1 MKVLACLG
9 AVAIVAWTAGVVL
22 GRARATQRHTN
33 VSPSELKN
41 LQGRMLHARN
51 MGMRLQELASNQQR
65 LQAEQAHLRLLQE
78 LKDEVQWL
86 LSQVES
92 TLAEHHKHDPDR
104 LEDMLDATGKALRLV
119 LDAGRQPMT
128 NWPRAL
134 ETLTHLHKTL
144 CLIRNLPTPSSI
156 NNNSQNTEKQINQ
169 VVLIQLMI
177 EVHRLELTGETFPF
191 LGSDSGITARLS
203 DGAQRSVAWSQDVRE
218 D

>member
-1 MKVLACLG
+1 M
-9 AVAIVAWTAGVVL
+9 AWTAGVVL
-22 GRARATQRHTN
+22 GRALATQRHAN

-65 LQAEQAHLRLLQE
+65 LQAEQAHLRLLQD

-128 NWPRAL
+128 NWQRAL

-144 CLIRNLPTPSSI
+144 CLIRNLPTPPPSI
-156 NNNSQNTEKQINQ
+156 QYKQNTQSQINQ
-169 VVLIQLMI
+169 VVLIQLLI
-177 EVHRLELTGETFPF
+177 ELHRLGLTDEFFPF
-191 LGSDSGITARLS
+191 VGHDSGITARLS
-203 DGAQRSVAWSQDVRE
+203 DGSQRSVAWSQDVRE

>member
-1 MKVLACLG
+1 M
-9 AVAIVAWTAGVVL
+9 AWTAGVVL
-22 GRARATQRHTN
+22 GRARATQHHAN
-33 VSPSELKN
+33 VSSSELKN

-65 LQAEQAHLRLLQE
+65 LQAEQAHLRLLQD

-128 NWPRAL
+128 TWQRAQA
-134 ETLTHLHKTL
+134 TVAHLHKTL
-144 CLIRNLPTPSSI
+144 CLIRDLPTPSSI
-156 NNNSQNTEKQINQ
+156 NDNSQNTEKQINQ

-177 EVHRLELTGETFPF
+177 EIHRLDLTGETFPF

-203 DGAQRSVAWSQDVRE
+203 NGTQRSVAWSQDVRE

>member
-1 MKVLACLG
+1 M
-9 AVAIVAWTAGVVL
+9 AWTAGVVL
-22 GRARATQRHTN
+22 GRARATQRHPN
-33 VSPSELKN
+33 VSPSELKT

-65 LQAEQAHLRLLQE
+65 LQAEQAHLRLLQD

-128 NWPRAL
+128 NWQRAL

-144 CLIRNLPTPSSI
+144 CLIRDLPTPTSI
-156 NNNSQNTEKQINQ
+156 NDTSQNTEKQINQ
-169 VVLIQLMI
+169 VTLIQLTI
-177 EVHRLELTGETFPF
+177 ELHRLELTGESFPF
-191 LGSDSGITARLS
+191 VGHDSGVTARLS
-203 DGAQRSVAWSQDVRE
+203 NGTPRSVAWSQDVRE

>member
-1 MKVLACLG
+1 M
-9 AVAIVAWTAGVVL
+9 AWTTGVVL
-22 GRARATQRHTN
+22 GRARATQRHAN

-65 LQAEQAHLRLLQE
+65 LQAEQAHLRLLQD

-128 NWPRAL
+128 TWQRAQA
-134 ETLTHLHKTL
+134 TVAHLHKTL
-144 CLIRNLPTPSSI
+144 CLIRDLPTPSST
-156 NNNSQNTEKQINQ
+156 NDNSQNTEKQTNQ

-177 EVHRLELTGETFPF
+177 
-191 LGSDSGITARLS
+191 
-203 DGAQRSVAWSQDVRE
+203 
-218 D
+218 

>member
-1 MKVLACLG
+1 M
-9 AVAIVAWTAGVVL
+9 AWTAGVVL
-22 GRARATQRHTN
+22 GRARATQRHAN

-65 LQAEQAHLRLLQE
+65 LQAEQAHLRLLQD

-128 NWPRAL
+128 TWQRAQA
-134 ETLTHLHKTL
+134 TVAHLHKTL
-144 CLIRNLPTPSSI
+144 CLIRDLPTPSSI
-156 NNNSQNTEKQINQ
+156 NDNYQSTEKQTNQ

-177 EVHRLELTGETFPF
+177 ELHRLDLTGETFPF

-203 DGAQRSVAWSQDVRE
+203 DGSQRSVAWSQDVRE

>member
-1 MKVLACLG
+1 
-9 AVAIVAWTAGVVL
+9 
-22 GRARATQRHTN
+22 
-33 VSPSELKN
+33 
-41 LQGRMLHARN
+41 MLHVRN

-65 LQAEQAHLRLLQE
+65 LQEEQAHLRLLQD

-86 LSQVES
+86 LSRVES
-92 TLAEHHKHDPDR
+92 TLAEHHKHDSDR

-128 NWPRAL
+128 TWQRAQ

-144 CLIRNLPTPSSI
+144 CLIRDLPTPNPQI
-156 NNNSQNTEKQINQ
+156 NDIQNAEKQINQ

-177 EVHRLELTGETFPF
+177 ESHRLRLTDEVFPF
-191 LGSDSGITARLS
+191 VGRDSGVTTQLI
-203 DGAQRSVAWSQDVRE
+203 DGTQRSVSWSQDVRE

>member
-1 MKVLACLG
+1 M
-9 AVAIVAWTAGVVL
+9 AWTAGVVL
-22 GRARATQRHTN
+22 GRARATQCHAN

-65 LQAEQAHLRLLQE
+65 LQAEQAHLRLLQD

-128 NWPRAL
+128 TWQRAQA
-134 ETLTHLHKTL
+134 TVAHLHKTL
-144 CLIRNLPTPSSI
+144 CLIRDLPTPSSI
-156 NNNSQNTEKQINQ
+156 NDNSQNTEKQINQ

-177 EVHRLELTGETFPF
+177 ELNRLDLTGETFPF

-203 DGAQRSVAWSQDVRE
+203 DGSQRSVAWSQDVRE

>member
-1 MKVLACLG
+1 M
-9 AVAIVAWTAGVVL
+9 AWTAGVVL
-22 GRARATQRHTN
+22 GRARATQRHAN

-65 LQAEQAHLRLLQE
+65 LQAEQAHLRLLQD

-92 TLAEHHKHDPDR
+92 TLAKHHKHDPDR

-128 NWPRAL
+128 TWQRAQA
-134 ETLTHLHKTL
+134 TVAHLHKTL
-144 CLIRNLPTPSSI
+144 CLIRDLPTPSSI
-156 NNNSQNTEKQINQ
+156 NDNYQSIEKQTNQ

-177 EVHRLELTGETFPF
+177 ELHRLDLTGETFPF

-203 DGAQRSVAWSQDVRE
+203 NGTQRSVTWSQDVRE

>member
-1 MKVLACLG
+1 M
-9 AVAIVAWTAGVVL
+9 AWTAGVVL
-22 GRARATQRHTN
+22 GRARAKQRHAN
-33 VSPSELKN
+33 VSTSALKT

-65 LQAEQAHLRLLQE
+65 LQAEQAHLRLLQD

-128 NWPRAL
+128 TWQRAQA
-134 ETLTHLHKTL
+134 TVAHLHKTL
-144 CLIRNLPTPSSI
+144 CLIRDLPTPYSK
-156 NNNSQNTEKQINQ
+156 NVNSQNTEKQVNQ

-177 EVHRLELTGETFPF
+177 ELHRLDLTDETFPF

-203 DGAQRSVAWSQDVRE
+203 DGSQRSVAWSQDVRE

>member
-1 MKVLACLG
+1 M
-9 AVAIVAWTAGVVL
+9 AWTAGVVL
-22 GRARATQRHTN
+22 GRARAKQRHAN
-33 VSPSELKN
+33 VSTSALKT

-65 LQAEQAHLRLLQE
+65 LQAEQAHLRLLQD

-119 LDAGRQPMT
+119 LDAGRRPMT
-128 NWPRAL
+128 TWQQAQ

-144 CLIRNLPTPSSI
+144 CLIRDTPTPT
-156 NNNSQNTEKQINQ
+156 SQIEVSQVSEKHVNQ
-169 VVLIQLMI
+169 AVLIQLLI
-177 EVHRLELTGETFPF
+177 ETHRLGLTAELFPF
-191 LGSDSGITARLS
+191 VGHDSGVTARLS
-203 DGAQRSVAWSQDVRE
+203 NGTQRSVAWSQEVRE

>member
-1 MKVLACLG
+1 M
-9 AVAIVAWTAGVVL
+9 AWTAGVVL
-22 GRARATQRHTN
+22 GRARATQRHAN

-156 NNNSQNTEKQINQ
+156 NDNSQNTEKQINQ

>member
-1 MKVLACLG
+1 M
-9 AVAIVAWTAGVVL
+9 
-22 GRARATQRHTN
+22 
-33 VSPSELKN
+33 
-41 LQGRMLHARN
+41 
-51 MGMRLQELASNQQR
+51 
-65 LQAEQAHLRLLQE
+65 RLLQD

-128 NWPRAL
+128 TWQRAQA
-134 ETLTHLHKTL
+134 TVAHLHKTL
-144 CLIRNLPTPSSI
+144 CLIRDLPTPSST
-156 NNNSQNTEKQINQ
+156 NDNSQNTEKQINQ

-177 EVHRLELTGETFPF
+177 ELHRLDLTGETFPF

-203 DGAQRSVAWSQDVRE
+203 DGSQRSVAWSQDVRE

>member
-1 MKVLACLG
+1 
-9 AVAIVAWTAGVVL
+9 VAWTAGVVL
-22 GRARATQRHTN
+22 GRARATQRHAN

-65 LQAEQAHLRLLQE
+65 LQAEQAHLQLLQD

-86 LSQVES
+86 LSKVES

-128 NWPRAL
+128 TWQRAL

-144 CLIRNLPTPSSI
+144 CLIRNLPTPFSI
-156 NNNSQNTEKQINQ
+156 NDNSQNTEKQVNQ

-177 EVHRLELTGETFPF
+177 ELHRLELTGENFPF
-191 LGSDSGITARLS
+191 MGSDSGIKARLS
-203 DGAQRSVAWSQDVRE
+203 DGAQRSVAWSQEVRE

>member
-1 MKVLACLG
+1 M
-9 AVAIVAWTAGVVL
+9 AWTAGVVL
-22 GRARATQRHTN
+22 GRARAMQRHAN

-65 LQAEQAHLRLLQE
+65 LQAEQAHLRLLQD

-128 NWPRAL
+128 TWQRAQA
-134 ETLTHLHKTL
+134 TVAHLHKTL
-144 CLIRNLPTPSSI
+144 CLIRDLPTPSFT
-156 NNNSQNTEKQINQ
+156 NDNSQNTEKQINQ
-169 VVLIQLMI
+169 VVLIQLII
-177 EVHRLELTGETFPF
+177 EFHRLELTGETFPF
-191 LGSDSGITARLS
+191 LGSDSGVTAQLS
-203 DGAQRSVAWSQDVRE
+203 NGAQRSVAWSQDVRE

>member
-1 MKVLACLG
+1 M
-9 AVAIVAWTAGVVL
+9 AWTAGVVL
-22 GRARATQRHTN
+22 GRARATQRHAN

-65 LQAEQAHLRLLQE
+65 LQAEQAHLRLLQD

-128 NWPRAL
+128 TWQRAQA
-134 ETLTHLHKTL
+134 TVTHLHKTL
-144 CLIRNLPTPSSI
+144 CLIRDLPTPSSI
-156 NNNSQNTEKQINQ
+156 NDNSQNTEKQINQ

-177 EVHRLELTGETFPF
+177 EIHRLDLTGETVPF

-203 DGAQRSVAWSQDVRE
+203 NGTQRSVAWSQDVRE

>member
-9 AVAIVAWTAGVVL
+9 AVAVVAWTAGVVL
-22 GRARATQRHTN
+22 GRARAKQRHAN

-41 LQGRMLHARN
+41 LQGRMFHARN

-65 LQAEQAHLRLLQE
+65 LQAEQAHLRLLQD

-128 NWPRAL
+128 TWQRAQGPWPTFTKRFASSGTSPL
-134 ETLTHLHKTL
+134 RPLQFQISKTL
-144 CLIRNLPTPSSI
+144 NHISI
-156 NNNSQNTEKQINQ
+156 K
-169 VVLIQLMI
+169 L
-177 EVHRLELTGETFPF
+177 F
-191 LGSDSGITARLS
+191 
-203 DGAQRSVAWSQDVRE
+203 
-218 D
+218 